1 MTRTEYWEAR
11 VHKTHPGAYIYTAA
25 KRRWLVNML
34 DDSSNVVTIGTG
46 ASRLEAW
53 QNAAKRI
60 TTANAQSA
68 ASHAD
73 NSTKEKS

>member
-11 VHKTHPGAYIYTAA
+11 VHKTHPGAYIYTPAR
-25 KRRWLVNML
+25 RRWLVNML
-34 DDSSNVVTIGTG
+34 DDSSNVITIGAG

-60 TTANAQSA
+60 TAASSPSA
-68 ASHAD
+68 AGDAD
-73 NSTKEKS
+73 K